1 MNHTAKYVVD
11 GTAVKISVDTIHDQN
26 ILVHAKQSIYVGTT
40 SSVSSTTGFL
50 MDNGDKIEFSIDG
63 DMELW
68 AISATTSSDVYV
80 FRKIT

>member
-1 MNHTAKYVVD
+1 MNYTAKYTINA
-11 GTAVKISVDTIHDQN
+11 TATKISVDTIHDQN
-26 ILVHAKQSIYVGTT
+26 ILVHAKQSIYIGTT

-80 FRKIT
+80 FLKIT